1 MSAPRKNSQFM
12 ACSHEDGMGFENHFA
27 ALRCEET
34 NCRRHGYARY
44 EAISGDCVGAFHGD
58 DGVRLWLRHERATAP
73 SPPPVS
79 VSVSP
84 TSASI
89 PVNATQQFT
98 ATLQNDP

>member
-1 MSAPRKNSQFM
+1 
-12 ACSHEDGMGFENHFA
+12 MGFENHFA

-73 SPPPVS
+73 SP
-79 VSVSP
+79 
-84 TSASI
+84 
-89 PVNATQQFT
+89 ATGLGLRFT
-98 ATLQNDP
+98 HFCQHSGERHTAVYGHSSE